1 MQYCRVGQRL
11 TYHRSMSLLKETTKG
26 VVWTTASTVVRSIVS
41 LLQVA
46 ILTRF
51 LEKSDFGIVAIASL
65 FLGFTQIF
73 LDLGISAGIM
83 HKQDTTP
90 KQYSSLFWLNIIMG
104 VLLTGV
110 LCAFSPIVARVYKEP
125 SLTRI
130 ISLLSF
136 TVFFSAI
143 GSQHRTV
150 QQKKMRFMYISII
163 EIIAAVLSFALAV
176 ILAIKGVRIYS
187 LVYANLF
194 QTALSGLLFLGIGL
208 SKDRN
213 ISFHFNLK
221 ETYDYLKIGVFSIGS
236 HVLDY
241 FSRELDIIIISATLG
256 KDTVGVYSLC
266 KKLVLAVY
274 SAVNPVLTKVI
285 TPVFAM
291 IQTEK
296 ARIQKLYYDITQS
309 MAIINMPIYCLIAIF
324 SMGILKY
331 LYGDQYLDGTLV
343 LAFTSLTYGVNT
355 TGNPVG
361 SLQIAMGRT
370 DLGLYWTIVRIVATA
385 IVIFIG
391 AQMGITAMAFGLFLL
406 GLIINPVFWRI
417 TIKTIIGGAYKDYF
431 ANSILICV
439 LIMLI
444 SMPLYFFFS
453 KNTSVIVCLLI
464 GILYILV
471 YVIVIYWVY
480 PSSYLVRT
488 FRERL
493 LPYLRLSKHLKD
505 HE

>member
-1 MQYCRVGQRL
+1 
-11 TYHRSMSLLKETTKG
+11 MSLLKETAKG
-26 VVWTTASTVVRSIVS
+26 VVWTTASTVVRSVVS

-104 VLLTGV
+104 VFLTAI
-110 LCAFSPIVARVYKEP
+110 LCACSPLVAKAYKEP
-125 SLTRI
+125 ELIKI

-150 QQKKMRFMYISII
+150 QQKKMRFKYISLV
-163 EIIAAVLSFALAV
+163 EIITAILSLVLAVALAY
-176 ILAIKGVRIYS
+176 LNYGVYS

-194 QTALSGLLFLGIGL
+194 HTASAGLIFLGIGL
-208 SKDRN
+208 YHDRN
-213 ISFHFNLK
+213 ISFHFKLS
-221 ETYDYLKIGVFSIGS
+221 ETYDYLKIGVYSIGS
-236 HVLDY
+236 QVMDY
-241 FSRELDIIIISATLG
+241 FSRELDIMIISATLG
-256 KDTVGVYSLC
+256 KEVTGVYSLC

-274 SAVNPVLTKVI
+274 GAVTPMITKVI
-285 TPVFAM
+285 TPIFAM

-296 ARIQKLYYDITQS
+296 ERIQKLYYDVVQTLG
-309 MAIINMPIYCLIAIF
+309 IINMPIYCLMAIF
-324 SMGILKY
+324 AMGILKF

-343 LAFTSLTYGVNT
+343 LVFISLTYGVNT

-370 DLGLYWTIVRIVATA
+370 DLGMYWTIVRIATTA
-385 IVIFIG
+385 LFVFVG
-391 AQMGITAMAFGLFLL
+391 AQFGINALAFSMLVLNFVV
-406 GLIINPVFWRI
+406 NPLFWRI
-417 TIKTIIGGAYKDYF
+417 TIQPMIKGKYREYF
-431 ANSILICV
+431 ANSIL
-439 LIMLI
+439 
-444 SMPLYFFFS
+444 
-453 KNTSVIVCLLI
+453 VCLLVMVFSVPFYLFFSNLTTVWLCIMI
-464 GILYILV
+464 GVGYVLIYTALV
-471 YVIVIYWVY
+471 YLVY
-480 PSSYLVRT
+480 PKSYLVATVKNRVLP
-488 FRERL
+488 RL
-493 LPYLRLSKHLKD
+493 IKR
-505 HE
+505 